1 MDSKL
6 HTNFP
11 LGSQQKI
18 NALDSLPERKSW
30 FKSGWRVG
38 ATSAAALATLSLA
51 LNLIARVFISKHS
64 KLTAGISSI
73 YTGNCEMVEK
83 YDTWIHLAINVV
95 STALLSGSNYCMQVL
110 CAPNRKE
117 VDDAHARKRQMDIGV
132 PSLRNLTLI
141 RKEKFL
147 LWCLLGLSSLPL
159 HLMYNS
165 MFFGSLSTNDYNI
178 YYVTEDFLTGAAYD
192 RVAFPDKING
202 SDEDYMD
209 TSAMQQRLQQNNG
222 TWQKL
227 SNAECISAYAVDT
240 LSAHRDVV
248 IVVEPQNT
256 TRKGSMVS
264 RDRYRFNFNSELEMD
279 YYNPYDWICVDPMLA
294 EKFIAQGW
302 SLSYRC
308 YQTIPQL
315 KKIADQW
322 SPRYYDA
329 RYCMSE
335 MMEGKCSL
343 NFSLAIAVVVMICN
357 VVKIFC
363 MSYVAWGI
371 KDSPLITV
379 GDAVASFLRRTDS
392 TTRGACLIDGTYFQQ
407 HWRDDGDDDH
417 GIPSTERRYILGS
430 EPMVLEGRS
439 RRLKDAASKGR
450 WFSMAGLLS
459 AALIIVA
466 GLLAYGIEHLKT
478 SDRSMS
484 ALWAMGFGT
493 VREESLIGGSGWHI
507 PSVTAAVI
515 VANLPQVMLSFLY
528 LLFNGLLTSM
538 LAAREWSHYAQERKP
553 LRVSTPK
560 GMQRPTYFLSLPYR
574 FASPL
579 LVLSGALRWLVS
591 QSLFLASITT
601 ELRDGRTLAEDT
613 SNSHGIDAFCC
624 CLMLVG
630 IVGVGFWKVSAD
642 SPIVGSCSAAISAA
656 CHPPPGQENAHLLPL
671 QWGVIPRA
679 DGDEVS
685 HCSFSAGEVETPVV
699 GAKYA

>member
-1 MDSKL
+1 APIHPS
-6 HTNFP
+6 
-11 LGSQQKI
+11 
-18 NALDSLPERKSW
+18 ALDSLPERKSW

-38 ATSAAALATLSLA
+38 ATSAAALATLSLI
-51 LNLIARVFISKHS
+51 LNLTATVFISKHS
-64 KLTAGISSI
+64 RFTAGISSI
-73 YTGNCEMVEK
+73 YTGNCKMVEK

-141 RKEKFL
+141 RKEKLL

-209 TSAMQQRLQQNNG
+209 TSAMQQRIQQNNG

-227 SNAECISAYAVDT
+227 SNTECISAYAVDT

-294 EKFIAQGW
+294 E
-302 SLSYRC
+302 
-308 YQTIPQL
+308 
-315 KKIADQW
+315 
-322 SPRYYDA
+322 
-329 RYCMSE
+329 
-335 MMEGKCSL
+335 
-343 NFSLAIAVVVMICN
+343 N
-357 VVKIFC
+357 
-363 MSYVAWGI
+363 YVAWGI
-371 KDSPLITV
+371 KDSPLIIV

-417 GIPSTERRYILGS
+417 GISSTEREYILGS

-493 VREESLIGGSGWHI
+493 VREESLIGGSGWHM

-528 LLFNGLLTSM
+528 LLFNGLLTAM

-560 GMQRPTYFLSLPYR
+560 GMQRSTYFLSLPFR

-579 LVLSGALRWLVS
+579 LVLSGALHWLVS

-613 SNSHGIDAFCC
+613 VSTCGYSPIAMVLTLSVG

-642 SPIVGSCSAAISAA
+642 LPIVGSCSAAISAA

-685 HCSFSAGEVETPVV
+685 HCSFSAEEVEAPVA

>member
-51 LNLIARVFISKHS
+51 LNLIATVFISKHS
-64 KLTAGISSI
+64 KFTAGISSI

-117 VDDAHARKRQMDIGV
+117 VDDAHARKRYMDIGV
-132 PSLRNLTLI
+132 PSSRNLTLI
-141 RKEKFL
+141 RKEKLL

-178 YYVTEDFLTGAAYD
+178 YYVTEDFLTGAAYN

-202 SDEDYMD
+202 LDEDYMD

-315 KKIADQW
+315 KKLLI
-322 SPRYYDA
+322 S
-329 RYCMSE
+329 
-335 MMEGKCSL
+335 GL
-343 NFSLAIAVVVMICN
+343 LAITTLDI
-357 VVKIFC
+357 IFC

-417 GIPSTERRYILGS
+417 GISSTEREYILGS

-493 VREESLIGGSGWHI
+493 VREESLIGGSGWHM

-528 LLFNGLLTSM
+528 LLFNGLLTAM

-560 GMQRPTYFLSLPYR
+560 GMQRSTYFLSLPYR
-574 FASPL
+574 FAAPL
-579 LVLSGALRWLVS
+579 LVLSGALHWLVS

-601 ELRDGRTLAEDT
+601 ELRDGRTLAEDPVST
-613 SNSHGIDAFCC
+613 CGYSPIAMVLTLSVG

-642 SPIVGSCSAAISAA
+642 LPIVGSCSAAISAA

-685 HCSFSAGEVETPVV
+685 HCSFSAEEVEAPVV

>member
-51 LNLIARVFISKHS
+51 LNLIATVLIARHS
-64 KLTAGISSI
+64 KFTAGISSI
-73 YTGNCEMVEK
+73 YTGNCKMVEK
-83 YDTWIHLAINVV
+83 YDTWIHLAINVI

-117 VDDAHARKRQMDIGV
+117 VDDAHARKRYMDIGV

-141 RKEKFL
+141 RKEKLL

-165 MFFGSLSTNDYNI
+165 MFFGSLNTNDYNI

-192 RVAFPDKING
+192 RVAFPDKVEG
-202 SDEDYMD
+202 RDEDYID

-240 LSAHRDVV
+240 LSAHQDVV

-315 KKIADQW
+315 KKLLI
-322 SPRYYDA
+322 S
-329 RYCMSE
+329 
-335 MMEGKCSL
+335 
-343 NFSLAIAVVVMICN
+343 VVVMICS

-417 GIPSTERRYILGS
+417 GISSTEREYILGS

-478 SDRSMS
+478 SDRRMS
-484 ALWAMGFGT
+484 ALWGMGFGT
-493 VREESLIGGSGWHI
+493 VREESLIGGSGWHM

-560 GMQRPTYFLSLPYR
+560 GMQRSTYFLSLPYR

-579 LVLSGALRWLVS
+579 LVLSGALHWLVS

-613 SNSHGIDAFCC
+613 VSTCGYSPIAMVLTLSVG

-642 SPIVGSCSAAISAA
+642 LPIVGSCSAAISAA

-685 HCSFSAGEVETPVV
+685 HCSFSAEEVEAPVV

>member
-1 MDSKL
+1 
-6 HTNFP
+6 
-11 LGSQQKI
+11 
-18 NALDSLPERKSW
+18 
-30 FKSGWRVG
+30 
-38 ATSAAALATLSLA
+38 
-51 LNLIARVFISKHS
+51 
-64 KLTAGISSI
+64 
-73 YTGNCEMVEK
+73 MVEK
-83 YDTWIHLAINVV
+83 
-95 STALLSGSNYCMQVL
+95 
-110 CAPNRKE
+110 
-117 VDDAHARKRQMDIGV
+117 
-132 PSLRNLTLI
+132 
-141 RKEKFL
+141 KEKLL

-178 YYVTEDFLTGAAYD
+178 HYVTEDFLTGAAYN

-202 SDEDYMD
+202 LDEDYMD

-248 IVVEPQNT
+248 IVVEPRNT

-357 VVKIFC
+357 VVKIF
-363 MSYVAWGI
+363 Y
-371 KDSPLITV
+371 
-379 GDAVASFLRRTDS
+379 
-392 TTRGACLIDGTYFQQ
+392 GTYFQQ

-417 GIPSTERRYILGS
+417 GISSTEREYILGS

-439 RRLKDAASKGR
+439 QRLKDAASKGR

-493 VREESLIGGSGWHI
+493 VREESLIGGSGWHM

-528 LLFNGLLTSM
+528 LLFNGLLTAM

-560 GMQRPTYFLSLPYR
+560 GMQRSTYFLSLPYR

-579 LVLSGALRWLVS
+579 LVLSGALHWLVS

-613 SNSHGIDAFCC
+613 VSTCGYSPIAMVLTLSVG

-642 SPIVGSCSAAISAA
+642 LPIVGSCSAAISAA
-656 CHPPPGQENAHLLPL
+656 CHPPPGQDNAHLLPL

-685 HCSFSAGEVETPVV
+685 HCSFSAEEVEAPVV